1 MDNKNNNNNNEENK
15 NNEDFNSYANPYAD
29 LDSKEKGENSGN
41 NNDNNKN
48 NFEENNEGIIKCLNN
63 DTKNAI
69 LNNEEKS
76 NENESKTGEIN
87 PNENKNDEEKI
98 INNNNDNIDNNKIE
112 KKDKIINP
120 LKMEKK
126 GTLNSNN
133 INISKTNTDIN
144 NNINQN
150 TNNNPS
156 NANTNQNKNNTNISN
171 KVNRAKTV
179 DKKTKLYTI
188 KETGSHIYIENTKKT
203 TLIAIEKSFNKVYS
217 VKDFSEMLNLNPMK
231 TYQIDS
237 ILGIIDISGNNKYLL
252 VVSSSQ
258 FIGNILGADIYNILE
273 VDLIQITL
281 FNEIENE
288 KNRIS
293 GVKKLFQ
300 SKNFYYSNEVD
311 LSSSNIFNKNKKQ
324 IISDYCINTSLLKY
338 FFDNLISNEFY
349 SKIIYGYIGFKKN
362 TEIIND
368 KNNLVLLDSLVI
380 ERVNKHLSF
389 NTDIPNQMKEIEFI
403 SAYKSKNYITKK
415 TNINIFSIMIYV
427 SNEKSNSKIPF
438 NPWNNFI
445 MNELGKYG
453 NIVCIINN
461 NINVNLEYNININ
474 NNTMGNIIFNS
485 NSLGQKVKLLN
496 FTSDWKKNL
505 FFDSNNNSN
514 IYIKSNSISSNII
527 QEYIFWF
534 IDINN
539 IFHDNDCCFNAII
552 RIMWRAIQ
560 EQIDFMKLGI
570 DIGQFNKNNTG
581 VICGKFKD
589 IIMNYHQDL
598 DKNKKKMYKSQLRKQ
613 LQKVFDFYFNK
624 NNNSKNNINV
634 YENNI
639 NVIQNNNNSNK
650 KFDNNIDY
658 NNNFNKHNLNAY
670 QSPYNNQKDMNNQ
683 YQPNNSNNKF
693 NNQNNQN
700 KMNNN
705 IPNKVNNINNN
716 SNAPKLKVLCIT
728 WNVGGIPSENKYDI
742 SDLFTRNIFYQ
753 NNQAPD
759 VIVIGLEE
767 IVELDFYNI
776 LTITTNEDSV
786 FDWTNN
792 IKSTLNDI
800 YPYTYKKS
808 CVIHLVGI
816 YCICFT
822 KTQLK
827 EKINVI
833 NTNAIKTGLF
843 GTLGNKGYVTLSLK
857 YMNNIL
863 SFAVAHLE
871 AGKNKN
877 QERIDTL
884 KQILDTSINN
894 YSDFKFRNS
903 DYWIILGDLNFRIDT
918 SFEIAFKKIRN
929 KEYKDLIRYDQFYVN
944 CKRDRDMAIVIEGPI
959 NFAPTYKFVPGSN
972 NYINDSEKI
981 RIPSY
986 TDRILFV
993 DKRGIKNI
1001 IYKNIPTLMYS
1012 DHRPVCAG
1020 FEIDL
1025 IDNSIIK
1032 RNNNSNY
1039 NKLNN
1044 NNYNYYNVINNPN
1057 NLNNDFNNDYN
1068 NNYNNN
1074 YNKGNN
1080 NFQNFDDY
1088 YNNNNNFGNDGAL
1101 SGNNN
1106 NNINR
1111 NNQNNINRNYQN
1123 NNMNANNHI
1132 INNQINNNN
1141 RINTQR
1147 NNYNPNWNNNI
1158 NNNTNYTQRNNNNY
1172 QYNNN
1177 LNNNY
1182 KNQNFNSNNMH
1193 KSIINQGNV
1202 SNNQYKNNNLSKSTM
1217 NGLTNN
1223 FMFKN
1228 NDSNNNN
1235 TNQHNN
1241 INKTTNPKLSNPNSD
1256 KSLNQN
1262 KNDFNTNIR
1271 AKSDKSL
1278 NQNNKDFNNN
1288 NNDNNDNN
1296 NKTYVFFKKD
1306 EETNNKDGD
1315 NNNKDD
1321 VDNIENLMKFFK

>member
-1 MDNKNNNNNNEENK
+1 MENQNNNNNKEGNK
-15 NNEDFNSYANPYAD
+15 NYEDFNSYGNPYAD
-29 LDSKEKGENSGN
+29 LDSKEKGENSEN
-41 NNDNNKN
+41 NNENNKN
-48 NFEENNEGIIKCLNN
+48 NLEEKNEEIIKSLNN
-63 DTKNAI
+63 GTKNAI
-69 LNNEEKS
+69 LNNIEQSIE
-76 NENESKTGEIN
+76 NENKTCEKNTNG
-87 PNENKNDEEKI
+87 NKNDEEKI
-98 INNNNDNIDNNKIE
+98 INNNNDNIENNKTE
-112 KKDKIINP
+112 KKNKIINS
-120 LKMEKK
+120 LNIDKK
-126 GTLNSNN
+126 GVLNSNDIN
-133 INISKTNTDIN
+133 INKAKTDIN

-150 TNNNPS
+150 TNNNPNNVNS
-156 NANTNQNKNNTNISN
+156 NQNRNNININN

-179 DKKTKLYTI
+179 DKKNKLYTI

-203 TLIAIEKSFNKVYS
+203 TLIAIEKSFNKIYS

-311 LSSSNIFNKNKKQ
+311 LSSSNIFNKNKNQ

-362 TEIIND
+362 TEVIND
-368 KNNLVLLDSLVI
+368 KNNLILLDSLVI

-453 NIVCIINN
+453 KIVCIINN
-461 NINVNLEYNININ
+461 NINVNLEHNININ
-474 NNTMGNIIFNS
+474 NNTIGNIIFNS

-539 IFHDNDCCFNAII
+539 VFHDNDCCFNAII
-552 RIMWRAIQ
+552 RIFWRAIQ
-560 EQIDFMKLGI
+560 EQIEFMNLGI

-598 DKNKKKMYKSQLRKQ
+598 DRNKKKMYKSQLRKQ

-624 NNNSKNNINV
+624 NNNNSKNNINI

-639 NVIQNNNNSNK
+639 NVRQNNNNSNK
-650 KFDNNIDY
+650 KIDNNIDY

-670 QSPYNNQKDMNNQ
+670 QSPDNNQKDMNNQ
-683 YQPNNSNNKF
+683 YQQNNSNNKF

-700 KMNNN
+700 KMSNN

-716 SNAPKLKVLCIT
+716 NIAPKLTVLCIT

-792 IKSTLNDI
+792 IISTLNDI

-822 KTQLK
+822 KTKLK

-833 NTNAIKTGLF
+833 NTNVIKTGLL

-871 AGKNKN
+871 AGKNNN

-903 DYWIILGDLNFRIDT
+903 DYWIILGDLNFRIET
-918 SFEIAFKKIRN
+918 SFEIAFTKIRN

-959 NFAPTYKFVPGSN
+959 NFAPTYKFAPGSN

-993 DKRGIKNI
+993 DKRGIKNM

-1012 DHRPVCAG
+1012 DHRPVYAG

-1025 IDNSIIK
+1025 IDNGIIK
-1032 RNNNSNY
+1032 RKYNSNY
-1039 NKLNN
+1039 NNPNN
-1044 NNYNYYNVINNPN
+1044 N
-1057 NLNNDFNNDYN
+1057 NLNNNFNNYYNN

-1074 YNKGNN
+1074 YNKGND

-1088 YNNNNNFGNDGAL
+1088 YNTNNFGNDEVL
-1101 SGNNN
+1101 SGNNY

-1123 NNMNANNHI
+1123 NNLNANNHF

-1147 NNYNPNWNNNI
+1147 NKYNPNWNNNI

-1182 KNQNFNSNNMH
+1182 KNKNLNSNNMH
-1193 KSIINQGNV
+1193 KSIINQGNF

-1217 NGLTNN
+1217 NELEINLT
-1223 FMFKN
+1223 FKN
-1228 NDSNNNN
+1228 NDNNNNN
-1235 TNQHNN
+1235 TNQQNN
-1241 INKTTNPKLSNPNSD
+1241 INKTTRPKLSNPNSD
-1256 KSLNQN
+1256 KSIN
-1262 KNDFNTNIR
+1262 KNINDFNTNIGS
-1271 AKSDKSL
+1271 KSDKTL

-1288 NNDNNDNN
+1288 NNDNNDIN
-1296 NKTYVFFKKD
+1296 NKTYVFFKKE
-1306 EETNNKDGD
+1306 EETNNKDSD

-1321 VDNIENLMKFFK
+1321 ADNIENLMKFFK